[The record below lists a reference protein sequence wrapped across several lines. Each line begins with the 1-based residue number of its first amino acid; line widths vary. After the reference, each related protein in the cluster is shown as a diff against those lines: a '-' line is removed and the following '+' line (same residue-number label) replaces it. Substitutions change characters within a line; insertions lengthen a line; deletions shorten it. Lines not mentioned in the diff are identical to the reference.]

1 MDETILSAGIDVGT
15 STTQIIF
22 SRMTIQNTGGFG
34 SVPKIEIVDKEIIHE
49 SEIYFTPLLSE
60 NEIDGDKVSDIVMSE
75 YKKANLTP
83 DMLTTGAVIIT
94 GESSRKATP
103 ARLPKPFPKQQETLL

>member
-49 SEIYFTPLLSE
+49 SEI
-60 NEIDGDKVSDIVMSE
+60 
-75 YKKANLTP
+75 
-83 DMLTTGAVIIT
+83 
-94 GESSRKATP
+94 
-103 ARLPKPFPKQQETLL
+103 